1 LFNPNWFKV
10 NPFIILKLIHMKK
23 ISFVFMLA
31 LSAWTFQAC
40 NNEAKETDSV
50 ENAEE
55 ANESKETATTVKED
69 DSEFLVEAASGGLME
84 VQAGEL
90 ASTKAQNAR
99 VKAFG
104 AMMVRDHGKAN
115 EELKALASS
124 KNITIPTT
132 PGEDHQKHIND
143 LNQKSGKDFDNAYMS
158 MMVDDH
164 KDDVDKF
171 ESASNNAKDAA
182 VKAFAAKTLPV
193 LRAHLDS
200 ARAIN
205 DAIK

>member
-1 LFNPNWFKV
+1 
-10 NPFIILKLIHMKK
+10 MKK
-23 ISFVFMLA
+23 ISLFLMLA

-55 ANESKETATTVKED
+55 ANEAGGTATTVKED

-90 ASTKAQNAR
+90 ASTKAQSAR

-115 EELKALASS
+115 DELKALASS
-124 KNITIPTT
+124 KNITIPST
-132 PGEDHQKHIND
+132 PGEDHQKHINE

-164 KDDVDKF
+164 KNDVDKF
-171 ESASNNAKDAA
+171 ENASNNAKDAA

-193 LRAHLDS
+193 LRVHLDS